1 MDGILIMNNL
11 AYLHADDEII
21 EIRSIDP
28 KPAISGYF
36 KARSQNIISEMARFP
51 ERTFYQTLNVIDP
64 AC

>member
-36 KARSQNIISEMARFP
+36 KAGSQNIISEAVRP
-51 ERTFYQTLNVIDP
+51 CGYGNAL
-64 AC
+64 